1 MEKHE
6 YEQLKLAARAAAGVA
21 MAQLQTD
28 AIRALLASLPTP
40 ERQRQAALLR
50 ARLSPQARDRAL
62 DLPGLSWDEAELW
75 QSEARQAFDTLADAL
90 AETLDAAAADAPR
103 L

>member
-6 YEQLKLAARAAAGVA
+6 YEHLKLAARAAAGVA
-21 MAQLQTD
+21 MAHLQTD
-28 AIRALLASLPTP
+28 AIRALLAALPP
-40 ERQRQAALLR
+40 DERQRQATLLR
-50 ARLSPQARDRAL
+50 TRLSPQARDQAL

-90 AETLDAAAADAPR
+90 METLGAAGRPV
-103 L
+103 